1 MKEITRMKKAL
12 AKVIRIELERIDRA
26 MNTRLEFLAHNPD
39 CNTKDSIMKTVDK
52 LQHKYDDLSLSL
64 VDIEDMDDI
73 KKDLFDELVEE
84 YLETEK

>member
-12 AKVIRIELERIDRA
+12 AKVIRIELERIDRS

-39 CNTKDSIMKTVDK
+39 CSTKDSIMKTVER

-73 KKDLFDELVEE
+73 KKDLFDELIDE

>member
-12 AKVIRIELERIDRA
+12 AKVIRIELERIDRS

-73 KKDLFDELVEE
+73 KKDLFDELIDE

>member
-12 AKVIRIELERIDRA
+12 AKVIRIELKRIDSE

-39 CNTKDSIMKTVDK
+39 CNTKDSIMKTIDK

-64 VDIEDMDDI
+64 VDIEDMEDI
-73 KKDLFDELVEE
+73 KKDLFDELIDD

>member
-12 AKVIRIELERIDRA
+12 AKVIRIELERIDRS

-39 CNTKDSIMKTVDK
+39 CSTKDSIMKSVER

-73 KKDLFDELVEE
+73 KKDLFDELIDE

>member
-73 KKDLFDELVEE
+73 KKDLFDELIDE

>member
-1 MKEITRMKKAL
+1 MKEIARMKKAL

-64 VDIEDMDDI
+64 VDIEDMDEI
-73 KKDLFDELVEE
+73 KKDLFDDLIED
-84 YLETEK
+84 YLGTEK

>member
-26 MNTRLEFLAHNPD
+26 MNTRLEFLAHNSD
-39 CNTKDSIMKTVDK
+39 CNTKDSIMKSVER
-52 LQHKYDDLSLSL
+52 LQRKYDDLSLSL

-73 KKDLFDELVEE
+73 KKDLFDELIDE

>member
-12 AKVIRIELERIDRA
+12 AKVIRIELKRIDRE

-64 VDIEDMDDI
+64 VDIEDMEDI
-73 KKDLFDELVEE
+73 KKDLYDKLIDE

>member
-12 AKVIRIELERIDRA
+12 AKIIRIELKRIDSE
-26 MNTRLEFLAHNPD
+26 MNNRLEFLAHNPD
-39 CNTKDSIMKTVDK
+39 CNTKDSIMKTIDK

-73 KKDLFDELVEE
+73 KKDLYDEFIDD
-84 YLETEK
+84 YLEDKK

>member
-39 CNTKDSIMKTVDK
+39 CNTKDSIMKSVEK

-73 KKDLFDELVEE
+73 KKDLFDELVDE

>member
-39 CNTKDSIMKTVDK
+39 CNTKDSIMKTVER

-64 VDIEDMDDI
+64 VDIEDMDNI
-73 KKDLFDELVEE
+73 KKDLFDELIDE

>member
-12 AKVIRIELERIDRA
+12 AKVIRIELERIDRS

-39 CNTKDSIMKTVDK
+39 CNTKDSIMKTVER

-73 KKDLFDELVEE
+73 KKDLFDELIDE

>member
-12 AKVIRIELERIDRA
+12 AKVIRIELKRIDSE
-26 MNTRLEFLAHNPD
+26 MNTRLEFLAHNPN

-52 LQHKYDDLSLSL
+52 LQHKYEDLSLSL

-73 KKDLFDELVEE
+73 KKDLFDELIYE